1 MAQSSSRHLEVACAV
16 DATTGDVLADNATRY
31 PERTAYKLGTRA
43 LSHSE
48 LYSRAVQLVT
58 ALAATGVGRQDR
70 VALLSRNSI
79 EFGELMAAAQL
90 SGIILAPINF
100 RLSQSEVHEALHR
113 VMPAV
118 LACESEFVP
127 MISGIRDALP
137 DLKRVVT
144 IGAETGHA
152 SVDYEDFIASGEG
165 GQLPYAARPDDL
177 LYLVSTSGTTGASKY
192 CMIGQREWAKATWAM
207 NAELRAGC
215 DDRMLVTM
223 PTFHAGAI
231 GLITAVHA
239 RGGAAILQRQY
250 DPAEAVNL
258 LASEQITIMHQA
270 PVMLQAMLNA
280 AKASARFE
288 SVRMVMYAAAPM
300 PIHTLRHALKT
311 MPAAGFLNLYGLSEG
326 AVTSL
331 PPELHTDG
339 ADAENILRSV
349 GFPLPGLR
357 IRIVDDTG
365 REVAAGAAGE
375 ISVRSDALFRG
386 YWNDD
391 AATLKVLRD
400 GWFHTG
406 DVGRIDDR
414 GLLHLLDRKK
424 DIIVSGGENVYS
436 PEVEDVVRELPEIQA
451 CAVVGA
457 PDERWGEAVCAV
469 VVIRPGAS
477 VTLSALQTHVR
488 SRLGGFKVPRRLE
501 IVDELPVLPT
511 GKVDKK
517 RLRARMSA

>member
-1 MAQSSSRHLEVACAV
+1 
-16 DATTGDVLADNATRY
+16 
-31 PERTAYKLGTRA
+31 
-43 LSHSE
+43 
-48 LYSRAVQLVT
+48 VQLVT

-100 RLSQSEVHEALHR
+100 RLSQSEVHDALHR

-118 LACESEFVP
+118 LVCESEFVP

>member
-1 MAQSSSRHLEVACAV
+1 MQSSSRRLEVACAV
-16 DATTGDVLADNATRY
+16 DATTGDVVADNATRH
-31 PERTAYKLGTRA
+31 PQRTAYKLGPRA

-48 LYSRAVQLVT
+48 LYRRAVQLVS
-58 ALAATGVGRQDR
+58 ALAATGIRRQDR
-70 VALLSRNSI
+70 VAVLSRNSI

-100 RLSQSEVHEALHR
+100 RLSQPEVHDALR
-113 VMPAV
+113 WVTPAV
-118 LACESEFVP
+118 LVCESEFIP

-137 DLKRVVT
+137 DLKYVVT

-250 DPAEAVNL
+250 DPAQAVNL
-258 LASEQITIMHQA
+258 LAFEQITILHQA

-280 AKASARFE
+280 AEASARFE

-300 PIHTLRHALKT
+300 PIRTLRQALQT

-339 ADAENILRSV
+339 VDAANILRSV
-349 GFPLPGLR
+349 GFPLPGLH
-357 IRIVDDTG
+357 IRIVDDAG
-365 REVAAGAAGE
+365 RDVAPGAAGE
-375 ISVRSDALFRG
+375 IAVRSDALFRG
-386 YWNDD
+386 YWNDH

-414 GLLHLLDRKK
+414 GLLRLLDRKK

-457 PDERWGEAVCAV
+457 PDERWGETVCAV

-477 VTLSALQTHVR
+477 LTLSALQTHVR
-488 SRLGGFKVPRRLE
+488 SRLGGFKIPRRLE

-517 RLRARMSA
+517 RLRARMSV

>member
-1 MAQSSSRHLEVACAV
+1 
-16 DATTGDVLADNATRY
+16 
-31 PERTAYKLGTRA
+31 
-43 LSHSE
+43 
-48 LYSRAVQLVT
+48 
-58 ALAATGVGRQDR
+58 
-70 VALLSRNSI
+70 
-79 EFGELMAAAQL
+79 
-90 SGIILAPINF
+90 
-100 RLSQSEVHEALHR
+100 
-113 VMPAV
+113 
-118 LACESEFVP
+118 
-127 MISGIRDALP
+127 
-137 DLKRVVT
+137 
-144 IGAETGHA
+144 
-152 SVDYEDFIASGEG
+152 
-165 GQLPYAARPDDL
+165 
-177 LYLVSTSGTTGASKY
+177 
-192 CMIGQREWAKATWAM
+192 MIGQREWAKVAWAM

-231 GLITAVHA
+231 GLIAAVHA
-239 RGGAAILQRQY
+239 RGGAAVLQRQY

-258 LASEQITIMHQA
+258 LASEQITILHQA

-280 AKASARFE
+280 AEASARFE

-300 PIHTLRHALKT
+300 PIHTLRQALQT

-331 PPELHTDG
+331 PPELHTDE
-339 ADAENILRSV
+339 ADEANILRSV

-357 IRIVDDTG
+357 IRIVDDAG
-365 REVAAGAAGE
+365 RDVAPGAAGE
-375 ISVRSDALFRG
+375 IAIRSDSLFRG
-386 YWNDD
+386 YWNDH

-400 GWFHTG
+400 RWFHTG
-406 DVGRIDDR
+406 DVGHIDDR

-477 VTLSALQTHVR
+477 LTLSALQTHVR

-501 IVDELPVLPT
+501 IVDELPLLAT

-517 RLRARMSA
+517 RLRARMSV

>member
-1 MAQSSSRHLEVACAV
+1 VAQSSSRHLEVAYAV

>member
-1 MAQSSSRHLEVACAV
+1 
-16 DATTGDVLADNATRY
+16 
-31 PERTAYKLGTRA
+31 
-43 LSHSE
+43 
-48 LYSRAVQLVT
+48 VQLVT

-118 LACESEFVP
+118 LVCESEFVP

>member
-1 MAQSSSRHLEVACAV
+1 
-16 DATTGDVLADNATRY
+16 
-31 PERTAYKLGTRA
+31 
-43 LSHSE
+43 
-48 LYSRAVQLVT
+48 
-58 ALAATGVGRQDR
+58 
-70 VALLSRNSI
+70 
-79 EFGELMAAAQL
+79 
-90 SGIILAPINF
+90 
-100 RLSQSEVHEALHR
+100 
-113 VMPAV
+113 
-118 LACESEFVP
+118 
-127 MISGIRDALP
+127 
-137 DLKRVVT
+137 
-144 IGAETGHA
+144 
-152 SVDYEDFIASGEG
+152 
-165 GQLPYAARPDDL
+165 
-177 LYLVSTSGTTGASKY
+177 
-192 CMIGQREWAKATWAM
+192 MIGQREWAKVGWAM

-231 GLITAVHA
+231 GLIAAVHA

-270 PVMLQAMLNA
+270 PVMLQAMLNVA
-280 AKASARFE
+280 DASARFE

-300 PIHTLRHALKT
+300 PIDTLRHALQT

-331 PPELHTDG
+331 PPELHTDETDE
-339 ADAENILRSV
+339 ANVLRSV

-357 IRIVDDTG
+357 IRIVDDAG
-365 REVAAGAAGE
+365 RDVAPGTAGE
-375 ISVRSDALFRG
+375 IAIRSDSLFRA
-386 YWNDD
+386 YWNDH

-406 DVGRIDDR
+406 DVGHIDDR
-414 GLLHLLDRKK
+414 GLLRLLDRKK

-457 PDERWGEAVCAV
+457 PDEQWGETVCAV
-469 VVIRPGAS
+469 VVIRHGAS
-477 VTLSALQTHVR
+477 LTLSALQTHVR
-488 SRLGGFKVPRRLE
+488 SRLGGFKIPRRLE
-501 IVDELPVLPT
+501 IVDELPLLAT